1 MEFDLKITQTL
12 EQVDMDFKVNILNV
26 IQNMKKTRVKNEKV
40 LDKTYI

>member
-26 IQNMKKTRVKNEKV
+26 IQNMKKTHV
-40 LDKTYI
+40 